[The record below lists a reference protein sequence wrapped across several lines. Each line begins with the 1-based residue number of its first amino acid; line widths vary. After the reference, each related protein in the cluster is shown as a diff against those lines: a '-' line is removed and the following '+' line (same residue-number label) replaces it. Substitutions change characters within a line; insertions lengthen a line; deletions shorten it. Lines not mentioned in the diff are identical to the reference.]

1 LRYKITDGN
10 SEGAFRIDSSLP
22 RLYTTKQLDREKT
35 AKYSLV
41 IVAENEENKCHK
53 SRTNVIVTVKDK
65 NDNKP
70 KFRKDLYRATISEH
84 TPVNT
89 VVKIVEATDAD
100 AGDNAKITYSIT
112 SQSPENKFSINNQ
125 GQIRLTGALD
135 YETHDSYT
143 VHLQARDG
151 GGKTDTSR
159 LEVTVQNVNE
169 PPSIRC
175 NNGNCRYAVDENVRR
190 GTKFGA
196 QMIGSDPDTK
206 TTCTLQYSVQSSVKS
221 KFTIA
226 TTGVI
231 STNGDLDREAR
242 PTYGFYVTVK
252 DCGGLTANK
261 YVTVNI
267 RDLNDNKPQFPGPY
281 TVNILESEQPGS
293 NVVQVSARGK

>member
-1 LRYKITDGN
+1 M
-10 SEGAFRIDSSLP
+10 
-22 RLYTTKQLDREKT
+22 
-35 AKYSLV
+35 
-41 IVAENEENKCHK
+41 
-53 SRTNVIVTVKDK
+53 IVTVKDK
-65 NDNKP
+65 NDNKF
-70 KFRKDLYRATISEH
+70 KFPKDLYRATILE
-84 TPVNT
+84 NT
-89 VVKIVEATDAD
+89 RAGIVVKMVEATDAD
-100 AGDNAKITYSIT
+100 AGYNANITYSIT

-125 GQIRLTGALD
+125 GQIRLTGTLD
-135 YETHDSYT
+135 YERQDSYT
-143 VHLQARDG
+143 VHLQARDS

-267 RDLNDNKPQFPGPY
+267 GDLNDNKPQFPHPY
-281 TVNILESEQPGS
+281 TVNILESEQAGS
-293 NVVQVSARGK
+293 NVVQVNVRGK

>member
-1 LRYKITDGN
+1 M
-10 SEGAFRIDSSLP
+10 
-22 RLYTTKQLDREKT
+22 
-35 AKYSLV
+35 
-41 IVAENEENKCHK
+41 
-53 SRTNVIVTVKDK
+53 IVTVKDR
-65 NDNKP
+65 NDNNP
-70 KFRKDLYRATISEH
+70 KFGKDPYRATISEH

-125 GQIRLTGALD
+125 RQIRLMGTLD
-135 YETHDSYT
+135 YEKHDSYT

-151 GGKTDTSR
+151 GGNTDTSR

-175 NNGNCRYAVDENVRR
+175 NNGNCRYAVNENVRR
-190 GTKFGA
+190 GTTFGA

-206 TTCTLQYSVQSSVKS
+206 TSCTLQYSVPSSVKS

-242 PTYGFYVTVK
+242 PTYGFYVIVK
-252 DCGGLTANK
+252 DCGGLTAK
-261 YVTVNI
+261 VYVTVNI
-267 RDLNDNKPQFPGPY
+267 RDLNDNKPQFPGRY

-293 NVVQVSARGK
+293 NVVQVNTRGK

>member
-10 SEGAFRIDSSLP
+10 RQGAFRIDSSVP

-35 AKYSLV
+35 TKYSLV
-41 IVAENEENKCHK
+41 IIAENEKNKCHK
-53 SRTNVIVTVKDK
+53 SRTNVIVTVKDR
-65 NDNKP
+65 NDNNP
-70 KFRKDLYRATISEH
+70 KFGKDPYRATISEH

-125 GQIRLTGALD
+125 RQIRLMGTLD
-135 YETHDSYT
+135 YEKHDSYT

-151 GGKTDTSR
+151 GGNTDTSR

-190 GTKFGA
+190 GTTFGA
-196 QMIGSDPDTK
+196 QMIGSDPDIK
-206 TTCTLQYSVQSSVKS
+206 TSCTLQYSLPSSVKS

-242 PTYGFYVTVK
+242 PTYGFYVTVR
-252 DCGGLTANK
+252 DCGGLTAK
-261 YVTVNI
+261 VYVTVNI
-267 RDLNDNKPQFPGPY
+267 RDLNDNKPQFPHPY
-281 TVNILESEQPGS
+281 TVNILESEQAGS
-293 NVVQVSARGK
+293 NVVQVNTRGK